1 MPSNLWRGMVFDV
14 EKRRHLR
21 QEVLLPLRVA
31 HGGLTGKVLY
41 EGVTINVAAGG
52 VYFRTY
58 GWRDFEVGGR
68 VEVVIDV
75 PTEMIGLLPFGGMT
89 GRGTVIRVEES
100 SGFSRLSRDGADCRP
115 SERGVALRFDSKLR
129 FEADLGMMLPRP
141 VPPGEQPQA

>member
-1 MPSNLWRGMVFDV
+1 MVFET

-31 HGGLTGKVLY
+31 NGDLTGRVLY

-58 GWRDFEVGGR
+58 GWRDFEVGAQ

-75 PTEMIGLLPFGGMT
+75 PAEMDGLLPFGGMK
-89 GRGTVIRVEES
+89 GRGAVVRVEES
-100 SGFSRLSRDGADCRP
+100 GRFARLSRDRQDDRP
-115 SERGVALRFDSKLR
+115 SERGVALKFDSKLR
-129 FEADLGMMLPRP
+129 FESDLGIPLPKPDR
-141 VPPGEQPQA
+141 PGERPRV